1 MGLGSPQEGGVLM
14 AARRLFGA
22 RPVGAVALVEAPVS
36 RSFARKARVAFY
48 TVAPLVGLL
57 TAMALWGRVHPVVA
71 LVLGVV
77 VGAGVGAVVAVL
89 VLAWPVLRVLWH
101 WAPELVFATVVLGPL
116 ARLASSHPLLPLAAL
131 LVPAAVVGLVRPVR
145 NWVSAWAW
153 CLVVRHR
160 LRVCFAEV
168 IRSANR
174 LHPGSLPLILWARP
188 TPAGERV
195 WVWLR
200 PGLDLTDL
208 ESKAD
213 KLAVACWADQVR
225 VVRAGERF
233 AALVRVDVTHRDP
246 LADRVAAESL
256 LRLVPVPRED
266 DVPPVRPVRPTLGLD
281 LLDVPEEQP
290 DPRGARR

>member
-1 MGLGSPQEGGVLM
+1 M

-116 ARLASSHPLLPLAAL
+116 ARLASSHPLLTLAAL

-208 ESKAD
+208 ESKTG
-213 KLAVACWADQVR
+213 KLAVTCWAGEVR
-225 VVRAGERF
+225 VVRASQRY
-233 AALVRVDVTHRDP
+233 AALLRVDVARRDP
-246 LADRVAAESL
+246 LADKVESPL
-256 LRLVPVPRED
+256 AKLIPLPRKAD
-266 DVPPVRPVRPTLGLD
+266 DPTVVSAVPPVGLD
-281 LLDVPEEQP
+281 LADVPEPVLES
-290 DPRGARR
+290 RGGRR

>member
-1 MGLGSPQEGGVLM
+1 MGLCSPQEGGVLM

-57 TAMALWGRVHPVVA
+57 TATALWGRVHPVVA

-77 VGAGVGAVVAVL
+77 VGVGVGAVVAVL
-89 VLAWPVLRVLWH
+89 VL
-101 WAPELVFATVVLGPL
+101 ATVVLGPL
-116 ARLASSHPLLPLAAL
+116 ARLASSHPLLTLAAL

-200 PGLDLTDL
+200 PGLDLSDL
-208 ESKAD
+208 ESKTG
-213 KLAVACWADQVR
+213 KLAVTCWAGEVR
-225 VVRAGERF
+225 VVRASQRY
-233 AALVRVDVTHRDP
+233 AALLRVDVARRDP
-246 LADRVAAESL
+246 LADKVESPL
-256 LRLVPVPRED
+256 AKLIPLPRKAD
-266 DVPPVRPVRPTLGLD
+266 DPTVLSAVPPVGLD
-281 LLDVPEEQP
+281 LADVPEPVLES
-290 DPRGARR
+290 RGGRR